1 LVKRGVVGKVLGA
14 VVISNNIKDIFKSN
28 EDDQKVKAKFVA
40 TFNLLYYLSFAQVN
54 VLMNQ
59 EYFLTQNLIALFE
72 REFKPEIFDNDILV
86 VGLGGNGTHIALA
99 AVRMGFRRVVGIDK
113 DFVSET
119 NLSRQ
124 VLYTT
129 RDLGCSKADSAHK
142 SLSSHN
148 LVSDIETHDFDILD
162 NREKFGRI
170 VEKSSIVFI
179 ALDQPAATFFAIDT
193 CYKLG
198 KPAILGGTCTMSGLA
213 TRFCWMAPQ
222 QRPCLNCLFPN
233 DPSLIKWFNFYKFN
247 NDKTKQKSQEIEAV
261 DNLFLLEGGHPSI
274 YPTASI
280 GSNLMMAI
288 ALNYFMGRRDMP
300 RVLELS
306 ILNFTF
312 LKQEII
318 TRDNCPTCSSS
329 LK

>member
-1 LVKRGVVGKVLGA
+1 
-14 VVISNNIKDIFKSN
+14 
-28 EDDQKVKAKFVA
+28 
-40 TFNLLYYLSFAQVN
+40 
-54 VLMNQ
+54 MNQ
-59 EYFLTQNLIALFE
+59 EYFLTQSLIGSFE
-72 REFKPEIFDNDILV
+72 HEFKPEIFDNDILI
-86 VGLGGNGTHIALA
+86 VGLGGNGTHVALA
-99 AVRMGFRRVVGIDK
+99 AVRMGFRKVVGIDK

-129 RDLGCSKADSAHK
+129 GDLGFSKADSARK

-162 NREKFGRI
+162 NRKRFGKI
-170 VEKSSIVFI
+170 VEESSIVFVV
-179 ALDQPAATFFAIDT
+179 LDQPSATFFAIDT

-213 TRFCWMAPQ
+213 TRFCWMAPY

-233 DPSLIKWFNFYKFN
+233 DSSLAEWFNFYGFSDSKA
-247 NDKTKQKSQEIEAV
+247 KQKSLEVQIA
-261 DNLFLLEGGHPSI
+261 DDQFLLEGGHPSI
-274 YPTASI
+274 YPTACI

-306 ILNFTF
+306 ILDFSF
-312 LKQEII
+312 FRREII
-318 TRDNCPTCSSS
+318 TRDNCPTCSSP
-329 LK
+329 LE